1 MEIYKTPEW
10 LALSARAKA
19 RDEHRCTVARLLGG
33 ECSGILHAHHLIP
46 VSEGGPE
53 IPDLD
58 GVVTACAGHHRTLHA
73 LREFVV
79 YRRSVE
85 LPPCRCRGGHRYR
98 EGRVE
103 CRRRRMARA
112 KIGGNREVLTTAA

>member
-1 MEIYKTPEW
+1 MEIYSTPEW
-10 LALSARAKA
+10 LDLSARAKA
-19 RDEHRCTVARLLGG
+19 RDGYRCTVARLLGG
-33 ECSGILHAHHLIP
+33 ECSGTLHGHHLIP

-79 YRRSVE
+79 YRRAVE
-85 LPPCRCRGGHRYR
+85 IPPCRCRGGHRYQV
-98 EGRVE
+98 GRVE
-103 CRRRRMARA
+103 CRKRRMARA
-112 KIGGNREVLTTAA
+112 RISRDREVVTVAA